1 MKTEWAARLIE
12 AGEPLEIQEVPIPE
26 PAAGEVLV
34 AVESCGL
41 CGTDIHL
48 AIAGDLPVE
57 RTPITLGHEVAGVV
71 EQTGPGVID
80 FKEGDR
86 VAMFPSAV
94 CGHCR
99 FCRVGRES
107 LCENSKVYGMSR
119 DGGLAHF
126 VAAPAN
132 SLFHLPDEIPFDIGS
147 IVTDGV
153 STPFHALR
161 SRAKL
166 QAGETVAVVGCGGL
180 GTHAIMLARLM
191 GAGLVVAIDVQ
202 AEALERAAA
211 LGADLTINP
220 AEKDPSK
227 AIREH
232 TGLPGVDVAL
242 EFVGRNETVKT
253 ALRVLDKTG
262 RAVLVGVGMDRPSLP
277 PLAVFVGR
285 EQSVLGSFGMNRSDI
300 EDLYAL
306 IAAGRLDLT
315 KSVSAHYPLRSVN
328 EALQQLASKD
338 TAVVRLVVEPNGDKE
353 Q

>member
-1 MKTEWAARLIE
+1 MLAARLIK
-12 AGEPLEIQEVPIPE
+12 AGEPLEMQEVQIPE
-26 PAAGEVLV
+26 PAYGEVLV
-34 AVESCGL
+34 KVESCGL

-48 AIAGDLPVE
+48 AIDGDLPVE
-57 RTPITLGHEVAGVV
+57 RTPITLGHEAAGMV
-71 EQTGPGVID
+71 EQIGTGVTD
-80 FKEGDR
+80 FNEGDR

-119 DGGLAHF
+119 DGGLAQY
-126 VAAPAN
+126 VTAPAG
-132 SLFHLPDEIPFDIGS
+132 SLFHLPDKIPFDIGS

-161 SRAKL
+161 SRAGL
-166 QAGETVAVVGCGGL
+166 RAGESVAVVGCGGL

-202 AEALERAAA
+202 EAALERAAT

-220 AEKDPSK
+220 AEQDPGK
-227 AIREH
+227 VIREH

-242 EFVGRNETVKT
+242 EFVGGTRTVET
-253 ALRVLDKTG
+253 ALRILDRAG
-262 RAVLVGVGMDRPSLP
+262 RAILVGVGMEKPSLP

-285 EQSVLGSFGMNRSDI
+285 EQSVIGSFGMNRSDI
-300 EDLYAL
+300 EDLYSL
-306 IAAGRLDLT
+306 IASGRLDLS
-315 KSVSAHYPLRSVN
+315 KSISARYPLRSAN
-328 EALQQLASKD
+328 EALQHLASKD
-338 TAVVRLVVEPNGDKE
+338 TGVVRLVVQPQRE
-353 Q
+353 

>member
-1 MKTEWAARLIE
+1 MLAARLIK
-12 AGEPLEIQEVPIPE
+12 AGSPLEIQEVQIPE
-26 PAAGEVLV
+26 PAGGEVLIE
-34 AVESCGL
+34 VESCGL

-48 AIAGDLPVE
+48 AVDGDLPVE
-57 RTPITLGHEVAGVV
+57 RTPITLGHEAAGTVAQVGAGVA
-71 EQTGPGVID
+71 D
-80 FKEGDR
+80 FAEGDR

-94 CGHCR
+94 CGSCR
-99 FCRVGRES
+99 FCRIGRES
-107 LCENSKVYGMSR
+107 LCESSKVYGMSR
-119 DGGLAHF
+119 DGGLAQY

-161 SRAKL
+161 SRAGL
-166 QAGETVAVVGCGGL
+166 RAGESVAVVGCGGL

-202 AEALERAAA
+202 AAALERAAT

-220 AEKDPSK
+220 AEQDPGK
-227 AIREH
+227 VIREH
-232 TGLPGVDVAL
+232 TGLPGVDIAL
-242 EFVGRNETVKT
+242 EFVGGTKTVEI

-262 RAVLVGVGMDRPSLP
+262 RAILVGVGMEKPGLP

-285 EQSVLGSFGMNRSDI
+285 EQSVIGSFGMNRSDI

-306 IAAGRLDLT
+306 ISSGRLDL
-315 KSVSAHYPLRSVN
+315 SESISARYPLRSAN
-328 EALQQLASKD
+328 EALQHLASKD
-338 TAVVRLVVEPNGDKE
+338 TGIVRLVVQPQHE
-353 Q
+353 

>member
-1 MKTEWAARLIE
+1 MLAARLVKP
-12 AGEPLEIQEVPIPE
+12 GEPLVISDIAIPE
-26 PAAGEVLV
+26 PAFGEVLV
-34 AVESCGL
+34 QVESCGL

-48 AIAGDLPVE
+48 AIDGDLPVE

-71 EQTGPGVID
+71 VQIATGVSQ

-107 LCENSKVYGMSR
+107 LCENSRVYGMSR
-119 DGGLAHF
+119 DGGLAQY

-132 SLFHLPDEIPFDIGS
+132 SLFHLPDEIPFDVGS

-161 SRAKL
+161 SRAQL
-166 QAGETVAVVGCGGL
+166 HAGETVAVVGCGGL
-180 GTHAIMLARLM
+180 GTHAIMLAKLM
-191 GAGLVVAIDVQ
+191 GARLIVAIDVQ
-202 AEALERAAA
+202 AAALERAAA

-220 AEKDPSK
+220 AEQDPGK
-227 AIREH
+227 TIREH

-242 EFVGRNETVKT
+242 EFVGASKTVET

-262 RAVLVGVGMDRPSLP
+262 RAVLVGVGMERPSLP
-277 PLAVFVGR
+277 PLAAFVGR

-306 IAAGRLDLT
+306 IANGRLDLT
-315 KSVSAHYPLRSVN
+315 NSISARFPMSSAN
-328 EALQQLASKD
+328 EALQQLASKE
-338 TAVVRLVVEPNGDKE
+338 TGIVRLVVLPQQE
-353 Q
+353 

>member
-1 MKTEWAARLIE
+1 MLAARLVKP
-12 AGEPLEIQEVPIPE
+12 GEPLMISDVAVPE
-26 PAAGEVLV
+26 PVPGEVLIQ
-34 AVESCGL
+34 VEACGL

-48 AIAGDLPVE
+48 AIDGDLPVE
-57 RTPITLGHEVAGVV
+57 RTPITLGHEAAGAVV
-71 EQTGPGVID
+71 QIGTGVTD

-107 LCENSKVYGMSR
+107 LCENAKVYGMSR
-119 DGGLAHF
+119 DGGLAHY

-132 SLFHLPDEIPFDIGS
+132 SLFRLPDEIPFDIGS

-161 SRAKL
+161 SRAQL
-166 QAGETVAVVGCGGL
+166 CAGESVAVVGCGGL

-191 GAGLVVAIDVQ
+191 GAGFVVAIDVQ
-202 AEALERAAA
+202 AAALERART
-211 LGADLTINP
+211 LGADLTVNP
-220 AEKDPSK
+220 AEEDPRK

-242 EFVGRNETVKT
+242 EFVGGKKTVET
-253 ALRVLDKTG
+253 ALRVLDKSG
-262 RAVLVGVGMDRPSLP
+262 RAVLVGVGMESPSLP
-277 PLAVFVGR
+277 PLAAFVGR

-306 IAAGRLDLT
+306 IACGRLDLS
-315 KSVSAHYPLRSVN
+315 KSITARYPLSSVN
-328 EALQQLASKD
+328 EALQRLASKD
-338 TAVVRLVVEPNGDKE
+338 SGIVRLVVEPGQE
-353 Q
+353 

>member
-1 MKTEWAARLIE
+1 MLAARLVKV
-12 AGEPLEIQEVPIPE
+12 GEPLEMQDVPIPE

-34 AVESCGL
+34 EVESCGL

-48 AIAGDLPVE
+48 AVDGDLPVE
-57 RTPITLGHEVAGVV
+57 RTPITLGHEAAGIVV
-71 EQTGPGVID
+71 KVGDGVTD
-80 FKEGDR
+80 FAEGDR

-94 CGHCR
+94 CGYCR

-107 LCENSKVYGMSR
+107 LCQNSKVYGMSR
-119 DGGLAHF
+119 DGALAQY

-161 SRAKL
+161 SRAQL
-166 QAGETVAVVGCGGL
+166 SAGETVAVVGCGGL
-180 GTHAIMLARLM
+180 GTHAIMLAKLM
-191 GAGLVVAIDVQ
+191 GARLIVAIDVQ
-202 AEALERAAA
+202 AAALKRAAA

-220 AEKDPSK
+220 AEQDPVK
-227 AIREH
+227 VIREH

-242 EFVGRNETVKT
+242 EFVGGNETVKT

-315 KSVSAHYPLRSVN
+315 KSISARYPLRSAN

-338 TAVVRLVVEPNGDKE
+338 TGIVRLVVTPNENEG
-353 Q
+353 